1 MFSNQGYSLMKSQSR
16 IYIKI
21 DSIDYGNFDI
31 SNKASVIACVGS
43 RKHFKDNAFQFH
55 SSEHAP
61 NKVWSFVYDNLDKTS
76 FVLVL
81 YKYRLLHSDKLIGQI
96 ELNLKGLKPD
106 TVTTHQ
112 FTLRSP
118 IRGCYPKVTL
128 SIHVSQDSLEPFVA
142 PHFNNVPEH
151 IEITNAPFFESN
163 Y

>member
-1 MFSNQGYSLMKSQSR
+1 MFSNKGYSLMKNTSR
-16 IYIKI
+16 IFVKI
-21 DSIDYGNFDI
+21 ESIDYDTFQI

-43 RKHFKDNAFQFH
+43 RKHFRDNSVQFS

-61 NKVWSFVYDNLDKTS
+61 NKVWSFAYDNLAKTS

-106 TVTTHQ
+106 TVTTHT

-118 IRGCYPKVTL
+118 TQGISPKVTL
-128 SIHVSQDSLEPFVA
+128 SIHVAQDSFEPFVA
-142 PHFNNVPEH
+142 PQYNNIPRN
-151 IEITNAPFFESN
+151 IEMTSAPFFESN
-163 Y
+163 F